1 MFSTSDSSLQLIN
14 TISVC
19 QALKFILLSS
29 LKRYPY
35 FLLLWEI
42 GWMSTLNPVPTYK
55 VILDIYLLFF
65 IQFSLKDKSF
75 LLKKCLQFVK
85 RKSWESL
92 EHFLN
97 TYLLQ
102 LSRVFTSPRAFIE
115 PRSISTFPCDKI
127 MTPTQSASS
136 LFSLSSASSQWD
148 ETSAQW
154 LFLGIF

>member
-1 MFSTSDSSLQLIN
+1 MFSTSDSSLQPIN

-65 IQFSLKDKSF
+65 YSIFSQNKSF

-102 LSRVFTSPRAFIE
+102 LSHVFTSLEVSQHFPVL
-115 PRSISTFPCDKI
+115 RSWLPL
-127 MTPTQSASS
+127 S
-136 LFSLSSASSQWD
+136 LPLHCFL
-148 ETSAQW
+148 SAQPPHNEMRC
-154 LFLGIF
+154 LLSGFS